1 VTQKAGS
8 RTLTSSKQ
16 RPQRLLNARSE
27 ARLLRSTRSEKGSAL
42 VELAVCLPLLALI
55 LVGTADFA
63 RVFYTTI
70 QLTNAARAGA
80 QFGAAGVTQSGDVAG
95 MQTTAMTAINFTSPG
110 ITATASRSCG
120 CATDP
125 GVFSG
130 PVSCT
135 APISVACSAGQHRVM
150 TVTVTTSKA
159 FSTISGL
166 AGIPVFTQPLERSAT
181 MRVSE

>member
-1 VTQKAGS
+1 LDYITVKQRVGT
-8 RTLTSSKQ
+8 RTINSSK
-16 RPQRLLNARSE
+16 RRAQRLRRAGLE
-27 ARLLRSTRSEKGSAL
+27 EGSAL

-80 QFGAAGVTQSGDVAG
+80 QFGAASSTQSGDTAG

-135 APISVACSAGQHRVM
+135 LPISTVCGTGEHRVM

-166 AGIPVFTQPLERSAT
+166 VGIPVFSQPLERAAT